1 MSQRGLKMHQTEV
14 GLGLNWHTD
23 QSLPLGGAVV
33 LRTLFCCCHFGGYYW
48 PKNIIIML
56 GCQRLWLI
64 IATMLWADKAN
75 ASC

>member
-33 LRTLFCCCHFGGYYW
+33 LRTLFLLLSFW
-48 PKNIIIML
+48 
-56 GCQRLWLI
+56 WLLL
-64 IATMLWADKAN
+64 AKEHHNYVRMSKVVADNCYDAVG
-75 ASC
+75 

>member
-33 LRTLFCCCHFGGYYW
+33 LRTLFFVVILVA
-48 PKNIIIML
+48 II
-56 GCQRLWLI
+56 GQR
-64 IATMLWADKAN
+64 T
-75 ASC
+75 S